1 MYYCSTFP
9 SIRPCRQ
16 DYHFC
21 VCEFERVIPRAQQVS
36 VLLSGRGTVVACRL
50 RRPGETTIDALHF
63 THSLAVLQ
71 KHDDGH
77 TRAPAVRESAL
88 LDIRLSLL
96 SLRPRRPVPESSTNS
111 CSIGNVAGWCDFH
124 FGSRLWDFEGS
135 IWKRVKNAL
144 FFLRTRIYASS
155 NSTFIIK
162 FFCGYFEAI
171 SFILP
176 IFKFESIRI
185 TSTRC
190 F

>member
-124 FGSRLWDFEGS
+124 FGSRFPNEILREVYENEL
-135 IWKRVKNAL
+135 RML
-144 FFLRTRIYASS
+144 YFFLGQEYMRLQIVLS
-155 NSTFIIK
+155 
-162 FFCGYFEAI
+162 
-171 SFILP
+171 
-176 IFKFESIRI
+176 
-185 TSTRC
+185 
-190 F
+190 